1 MRHAD
6 MPTVSNTS
14 TGSTGSTES
23 TGPTVSGR
31 TVLAI
36 RHLAFE
42 DLGLLAPALRARGFD
57 RCITLDA
64 GVDALDEASIGAR
77 VDAADLVIVLG
88 GPIGAY
94 DDALY
99 PFLRDEIALIRRR
112 LDFGRPLLGVCL
124 GAQLMARAL
133 GAEVRPMPHGHK
145 EIGFAPVSL
154 SASGLA
160 SALAPLAESQPVLHW
175 HGDQFEIP
183 AGASSL
189 ATTALCPNQA
199 FEIGSTALALQFH
212 LEADPARLE
221 QWLIGHAGELSQ
233 AGVSLQT
240 LREDAAHHGAG
251 LRAALDAVLD
261 RWIAGWPNTPSRA
274 SADAQSAGQ

>member
-1 MRHAD
+1 
-6 MPTVSNTS
+6 MPSVSNAS
-14 TGSTGSTES
+14 PAAGG
-23 TGPTVSGR
+23 

-57 RCITLDA
+57 RFVTLDA
-64 GVDALDEASIGAR
+64 GVDALDEASIGPQ

-99 PFLRDEIALIRRR
+99 PCLSDEIALIRRR
-112 LDFGRPLLGVCL
+112 LAARRPLLGICL

-133 GAEVRPMPHGHK
+133 GAEVRPMPHGRK

-154 SASGLA
+154 SPSGVD
-160 SALAPLAESQPVLHW
+160 SALAPLADGQPVLHW

-199 FEIGSTALALQFH
+199 FEIGGAALALQFH

-233 AGVSLQT
+233 AGVSLQA
-240 LREDAAHHGAG
+240 LREDAARHGAG
-251 LRAALDAVLD
+251 LRAALDAILD
-261 RWIAGWPNTPSRA
+261 RWIAGWP
-274 SADAQSAGQ
+274 SAAQSAGQ

>member
-1 MRHAD
+1 
-6 MPTVSNTS
+6 MPTVSNAS
-14 TGSTGSTES
+14 TAA
-23 TGPTVSGR
+23 GR

-42 DLGLLAPALRARGFD
+42 DLGLLEAALRARGFD
-57 RCITLDA
+57 RFITRDA
-64 GVDALDEASIGAR
+64 GVDALDAASIGPQ
-77 VDAADLVIVLG
+77 VDAADLVVVLG

-99 PFLRDEIALIRRR
+99 PFLRDEIAMIRRR
-112 LDFGRPLLGVCL
+112 LDARRPLLGVCL

-133 GAEVRPMPHGHK
+133 GAEVRPMAHGRK

-160 SALAPLAESQPVLHW
+160 SALAPLSDGQPVLHW

-183 AGASSL
+183 AGASRL

-199 FEIGSTALALQFH
+199 FEIGGTALALQFH

-233 AGVSLQT
+233 AGVSLQA
-240 LREDAAHHGAG
+240 LREDAARHGAG
-251 LRAALDAVLD
+251 LRAALDAVMD
-261 RWIAGWPNTPSRA
+261 RWIAGWPAAVLDAA
-274 SADAQSAGQ
+274 SDAQSAGQ